1 MVNPMNAV
9 TENPWIAEEPAD
21 VAAPADTAAEAKPGK
36 IKIEREQIKLEKRL
50 CREVGKAIVDFN
62 M

>member
-9 TENPWIAEEPAD
+9 TENPWIAEEAEQ
-21 VAAPADTAAEAKPGK
+21 AAPQGDTDAQAKPGK

-50 CREVGKAIVDFN
+50 CRDGLQHD
-62 M
+62 